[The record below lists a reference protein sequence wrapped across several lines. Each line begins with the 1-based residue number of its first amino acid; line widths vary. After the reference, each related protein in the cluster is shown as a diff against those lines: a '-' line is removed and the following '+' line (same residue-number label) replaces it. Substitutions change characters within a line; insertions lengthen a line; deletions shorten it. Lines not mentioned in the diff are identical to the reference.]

1 MANDVKIQDVKTISK
16 VFNRNCFVIIFFT
29 TSMYKFKVLYYLRLR
44 KASTPKK
51 AV

>member
-16 VFNRNCFVIIFFT
+16 VLNRNCFMIIFLQRHVQIQSFIL
-29 TSMYKFKVLYYLRLR
+29 SDKKSQY
-44 KASTPKK
+44 PKK